1 MFTPVLHSV
10 SYSAAWPGQAFLPIP
25 EFLAKAR
32 ELGFGAVALV
42 AKAPHVSP
50 AAYSKEER
58 LALKA
63 RIADE
68 GLHLAALM
76 GYTDF
81 TCGMRRPGIPS
92 GEMNALY
99 IAQLCELCADLGC
112 GSLRVFTGYRLDDV
126 AYDLQ
131 YGEVIRGLRLAA
143 KYADDFGVTLLLQ
156 NHHDI
161 AAHFKE
167 FAWLLRELDHPRIK
181 AAFDCWAVW
190 LQGARGEQLRQAV
203 REIAPWLAFT
213 TVADYKVMPQFTYR
227 PDHVHYAPCTPA
239 LTRATAPGE
248 GELDYGAFF
257 EGLREVG
264 YRGPVAYEMCAPLEG
279 GGQIENLDRTA
290 RIFLQFLEGHR
301 REG

>member
-1 MFTPVLHSV
+1 MYTAVLHSV
-10 SYSAAWPGQAFLPIP
+10 SYSSAWPGQAFLPIP
-25 EFLAKAR
+25 EFLMKAR
-32 ELGFGAVALV
+32 QLGYGAVALV
-42 AKAPHVSP
+42 AKSPHVSP
-50 AAYSKEER
+50 AAYSKGER
-58 LALKA
+58 RELRT

-81 TCGMRRPGIPS
+81 TCGMHRPGIPS

-99 IAQLCELCADLGC
+99 VAQLCELCADLG
-112 GSLRVFTGYRLDDV
+112 SEFLRVFTGYRLDDV
-126 AYDLQ
+126 SYDLQ
-131 YGEVIRGLRLAA
+131 YGEVVRGLRLAG
-143 KYADDFGVTLLLQ
+143 KYAEDFGVTLLLQ

-190 LQGARGEQLRQAV
+190 LQGARGEELRQAV

-227 PDHVHYAPCTPA
+227 PDRVHYAPCIPP

-248 GELDYGAFF
+248 GELDYGSFF
-257 EGLREVG
+257 AGLRDAG
-264 YRGPVAYEMCAPLEG
+264 YHGPVAYEMCAPLEG
-279 GGQIENLDRTA
+279 GGQIENLDRA
-290 RIFLQFLEGHR
+290 AGIFLEFLRKHG
-301 REG
+301 REA